1 MFKIFLCI
9 LRKTSIGKK
18 EKEAK
23 KVNNTEKDNPKKSS
37 KIGGGRRPYRMV
49 LATSLTGK
57 NVE

>member
-23 KVNNTEKDNPKKSS
+23 KVNNTEKDNPKNLV
-37 KIGGGRRPYRMV
+37 R
-49 LATSLTGK
+49 
-57 NVE
+57 